1 MQDQA
6 NKTNNKPASDPT
18 PSDKAAPIR
27 SETPKSPNSVS
38 DSSHTADDDQKRK
51 QA

>member
-1 MQDQA
+1 MQDQSS
-6 NKTNNKPASDPT
+6 KTNNKPTTDPT
-18 PSDKAAPIR
+18 PSDKATPIH

-38 DSSHTADDDQKRK
+38 DSSHTADDNQKRK